1 MQKIKNY
8 FENQK
13 QEFTPNEK
21 DFAFVLSKIEA
32 RSKSVQVTK
41 RSPFMFWS
49 FASVSFAAMILV
61 VVSVVSPTS
70 KQNSTLAIND
80 SREALSTID
89 SVKSFDI
96 QNDND
101 F

>member
-8 FENQK
+8 FENEK
-13 QEFTPNEK
+13 QIMSPSEK
-21 DFAFVLSKIEA
+21 DFAFVLSKIEIKPEVSTIT
-32 RSKSVQVTK
+32 R

-49 FASVSFAAMILV
+49 FASVSFAALVLV
-61 VVSVVSPTS
+61 VVNVVSPTTTT
-70 KQNSTLAIND
+70 NNTLAIND
-80 SREALSTID
+80 TKEAINTLD
-89 SVKSFDI
+89 SVRSFDI

>member
-1 MQKIKNY
+1 MQKIKTY
-8 FENQK
+8 FENEK
-13 QEFTPNEK
+13 QNPTEK
-21 DFAFVLSKIEA
+21 DFAFVLSKIETKRKEVA
-32 RSKSVQVTK
+32 VTK

-61 VVSVVSPTS
+61 VVSVVSPTQ
-70 KQNSTLAIND
+70 KQNNTLAMSD
-80 SREALSTID
+80 SREVINTID
-89 SVKSFDI
+89 SVKSFNI